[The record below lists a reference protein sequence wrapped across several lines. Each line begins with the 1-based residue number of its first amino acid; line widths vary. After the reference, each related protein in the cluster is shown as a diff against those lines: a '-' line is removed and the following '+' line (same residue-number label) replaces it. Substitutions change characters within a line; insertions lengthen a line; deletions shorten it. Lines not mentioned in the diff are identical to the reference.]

1 MKDKT
6 LKLSGHAKDRF
17 LERFFAADPG
27 LSPDDVVRLA
37 ERSKVTF
44 ASLRVRKIEVYP
56 ARTARKSKTS
66 KGQVGGPSATAADV
80 TGDVVT
86 AAPAGGRFDAYAFG
100 LVPTFQ
106 REGREGLIA
115 RLGSVGDVDHLR
127 QMAKAQQI
135 VLPQELRTGSHPLET
150 VRGAIAD
157 AVAKRIADRRAAA
170 G

>member
-17 LERFFAADPG
+17 LERFFAADAD

-37 ERSKVTF
+37 ERSKAMF
-44 ASLRVRKIEVYP
+44 ASLRVRKLAVYSSRQP
-56 ARTARKSKTS
+56 RKTAASKRQAAETAAAATS
-66 KGQVGGPSATAADV
+66 ASSDAATMTPSA
-80 TGDVVT
+80 GK
-86 AAPAGGRFDAYAFG
+86 FDAYAFG

-106 REGREGLIA
+106 REGRDGLIA
-115 RLGSVGDVDHLR
+115 KLCGIDDLDHLR

-135 VLPQELRTGSHPLET
+135 VLPPELRTGAHPLEA

>member
-17 LERFFAADPG
+17 LERFFAEDSG

-44 ASLRVRKIEVYP
+44 ASLRVRKVAVYP
-56 ARTARKSKTS
+56 ARKSRKSADS
-66 KGQVGGPSATAADV
+66 KPAAGHATPLDTVG
-80 TGDVVT
+80 
-86 AAPAGGRFDAYAFG
+86 APAVAASAAKFDAYAFG

-106 REGREGLIA
+106 REGRDGLIA
-115 RLGSVGDVDHLR
+115 KLGSVGDLDHLR

-135 VLPQELRTGSHPLET
+135 VLPQELRTGAHPLET

>member
-17 LERFFAADPG
+17 LERFFAEDTG

-37 ERSKVTF
+37 ERSKATF
-44 ASLRVRKIEVYP
+44 TTLRVRKLAAYP
-56 ARTARKSKTS
+56 ARQPR
-66 KGQVGGPSATAADV
+66 QLSATTPDAGSGAPPGAV
-80 TGDVVT
+80 ETPAVATT
-86 AAPAGGRFDAYAFG
+86 AGKFDAYAFG

-106 REGREGLIA
+106 REGRDGLLSK
-115 RLGSVGDVDHLR
+115 LGSVENLDHLR

-135 VLPQELRTGSHPLET
+135 VLPQELRAGTHPIEA